1 MTITLSNPKVHEDY
15 TSQLAPKKFRAR
27 STGSLGSAIES
38 ALNKFRAYPA
48 GSLGSAIESAA
59 YNARKFQRDFFCYPG
74 SSYGDVWHVGHV
86 WHVSYKSSDYLNVVS
101 TGDSVLSV
109 SPDMTV
115 TVHEVTRERK
125 KS

>member
-1 MTITLSNPKVHEDY
+1 MPITLSNPKVQEDY
-15 TSQLAPKKFRAR
+15 TSQLRALKKFRAR

-38 ALNKFRAYPA
+38 AAY
-48 GSLGSAIESAA
+48 
-59 YNARKFQRDFFCYPG
+59 YARKFQRDFFCYPG
-74 SSYGDVWHVGHV
+74 SSYGHFV
-86 WHVSYKSSDYLNVVS
+86 WHVSYKPSEYLNGINNAAS

-125 KS
+125 TS